1 VACRHFLADP
11 AALER
16 FFPGLTA
23 MSSAYSAARADTGL
37 CQVHNRFLRSDDTCA
52 DYEPK
57 VPALAGS

>member
-1 VACRHFLADP
+1 LADP

-37 CQVHNRFLRSDDTCA
+37 CRVHNRFRRSADTCA
-52 DYEPK
+52 DYEQK
-57 VPALAGS
+57 VPTVARS

>member
-1 VACRHFLADP
+1 LADP

-23 MSSAYSAARADTGL
+23 MSSAYSAARADSGL
-37 CQVHNRFLRSDDTCA
+37 CQLHNRFRRSADTCN

-57 VPALAGS
+57 IPALAGS